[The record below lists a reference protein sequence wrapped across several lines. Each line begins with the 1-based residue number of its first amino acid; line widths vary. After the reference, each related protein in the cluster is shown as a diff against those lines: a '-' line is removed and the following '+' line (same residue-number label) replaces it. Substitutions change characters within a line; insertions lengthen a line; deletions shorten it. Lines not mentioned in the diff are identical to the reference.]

1 MDLTMAGMILD
12 KKIGEL
18 QTRLSAKNVA
28 LSISDEVREILLKKG
43 FTKEYGAR
51 EMDRVIHKNLATQL
65 AKKILFG
72 NLKKGGNA
80 NAAVSNG
87 EIIIE

>member
-1 MDLTMAGMILD
+1 
-12 KKIGEL
+12 
-18 QTRLSAKNVA
+18 
-28 LSISDEVREILLKKG
+28 
-43 FTKEYGAR
+43 
-51 EMDRVIHKNLATQL
+51 MDRVIHKNLATQL

-80 NAAVSNG
+80 NATVSNG